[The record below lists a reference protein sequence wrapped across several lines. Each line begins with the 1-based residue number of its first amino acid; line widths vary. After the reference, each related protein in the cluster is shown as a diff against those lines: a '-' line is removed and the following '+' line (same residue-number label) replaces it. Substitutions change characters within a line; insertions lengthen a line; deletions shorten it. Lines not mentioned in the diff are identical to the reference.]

1 MWLSLMWTVGRD
13 ACKFGSSVKTYEIS
27 TLTHSEANSTNT
39 NRVFS
44 QMAVDLAMCSITV

>member
-1 MWLSLMWTVGRD
+1 MWLSLLWTVGRD
-13 ACKFGSSVKTYEIS
+13 ACKFGCSVKTYKIS
-27 TLTHSEANSTNT
+27 AVTHSEANSTNT